1 MIVKITEEELKDI
14 VQETVRDYLEHE
26 KYFGILYGT
35 DRKYITEG
43 LTCTY
48 SIGKLKSILYRKYD
62 FSKLGIVWGE
72 LDMNPNSSNVIAPLT
87 GMYNKTEDTDNWYF
101 FTLELKY
108 GIGDNKVV
116 IKDIIHTSDACGWY
130 LADMRY
136 FTRDGNVQN
145 IEVRNMDNVNFEDPT
160 FVHTPLFLTFRA
172 KFNAEYKKTSV
183 PRYLYHIAPVRV
195 LNKIRKQGL
204 TPRSNGRISSHPDRV
219 YLFVEYPYN
228 WKEIADE
235 FRKSGR
241 EEKYVLLKIDKEK
254 LNKET
259 KFYYDSNVMYSNIA
273 IYTLEPIPANAIF
286 AIEREN
292 NWKNV

>member
-26 KYFGILYGT
+26 KYFGILYRT

-48 SIGKLKSILYRKYD
+48 SIGKLKSILFRKYD

-72 LDMNPNSSNVIAPLT
+72 LDMNPNSSNIIAPLT

-101 FTLELKY
+101 FTL
-108 GIGDNKVV
+108 D
-116 IKDIIHTSDACGWY
+116 
-130 LADMRY
+130 
-136 FTRDGNVQN
+136 
-145 IEVRNMDNVNFEDPT
+145 
-160 FVHTPLFLTFRA
+160 TPLFLTFRA

-241 EEKYVLLKIDKEK
+241 EEEYVLLRIDKEK